1 MVAPLIVPLATAYG
15 VDPVHLGIIFLANME
30 LGLLTPTVGLN
41 IFLSS
46 YRFGKPVLQVSRA
59 VIPMQCVLLTGVLL
73 ITYLPPLTT
82 FLPRWLGR

>member
-1 MVAPLIVPLATAYG
+1 
-15 VDPVHLGIIFLANME
+15 
-30 LGLLTPTVGLN
+30 VGLN

-59 VIPMQCVLLTGVLL
+59 VIPMQGVLLAGVLL